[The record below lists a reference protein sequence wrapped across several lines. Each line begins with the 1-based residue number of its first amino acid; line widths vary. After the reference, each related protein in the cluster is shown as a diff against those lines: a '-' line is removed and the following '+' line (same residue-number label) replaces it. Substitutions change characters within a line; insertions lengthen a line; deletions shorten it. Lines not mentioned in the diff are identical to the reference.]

1 MTASRIFGPR
11 VITEIAGSI
20 TSSPAGRGA
29 KDRATLF
36 SRFFGAVSA
45 KPSPAAPASPL
56 SKDGV
61 DMGKAGARR
70 KLLPLLGSF
79 IRRICSPA
87 SSYEGAAK
95 SATVARPLA
104 TAGTPPFSGAMQ
116 PYREILDLAVLK
128 TGGHAIPGLAGRSG
142 NGAVYEWPSRKCGSM
157 PDLSAG
163 PTTDEDNS
171 ARKYRKPSSRHITFA
186 IFNFSD
192 RDKAARDAEVK
203 KQDYNY
209 FVKDYFS

>member
-1 MTASRIFGPR
+1 MTASSIFGQR
-11 VITEIAGSI
+11 VITATAGSI

-29 KDRATLF
+29 KDRTTLF

-61 DMGKAGARR
+61 DTGKAGKRR

-87 SSYEGAAK
+87 SSYEGTAK

-116 PYREILDLAVLK
+116 PYREILDFAVLK
-128 TGGHAIPGLAGRSG
+128 TDGPAIPGLAGRRA
-142 NGAVYEWPSRKCGSM
+142 NGAVYERPLRKCVSM
-157 PDLSAG
+157 PDLSAS
-163 PTTDEDNS
+163 PTTDDDNS
-171 ARKYRKPSSRHITFA
+171 AKKYRKPSPQHITFA
-186 IFNFSD
+186 IFNFSGK
-192 RDKAARDAEVK
+192 DKAARDAEVK